1 MKKSIYTFAL
11 LLIGAITIMSFSNKT
26 TNFIE
31 DKSVETN
38 YYYFYNQNYTTH
50 TLFISNVFASSE
62 HPEGM
67 EDYMVNELDY
77 NLGNNNIISLQ
88 TNSTENYA
96 LDARSEDIRSVKD
109 DNYKIIKFNVKCKNG
124 RLYAH

>member
-1 MKKSIYTFAL
+1 MKKSIYIITSI
-11 LLIGAITIMSFSNKT
+11 LIITLTLMSFSNKPT
-26 TNFIE
+26 ASIV

-96 LDARSEDIRSVKD
+96 LDARSEDIRTVKD

-124 RLYAH
+124 RLYAN